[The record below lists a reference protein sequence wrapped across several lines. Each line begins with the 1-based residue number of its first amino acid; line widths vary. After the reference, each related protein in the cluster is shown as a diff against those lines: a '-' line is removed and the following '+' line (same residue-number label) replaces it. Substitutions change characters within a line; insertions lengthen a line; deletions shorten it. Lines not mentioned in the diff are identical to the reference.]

1 MRFETNPFGPA
12 GFQDRCIQPLCH
24 HAPAPKLRT
33 GGQATKGGRPNRVAP
48 PCLAGEPP
56 LAFFMIDPVELTR
69 HLLVIPSPTGHE
81 QAVCDWMADYLH
93 GLGYSVTRQPVS
105 DGGDNLYARR
115 AAPVVVLSTHLD
127 TVSPD
132 APFREDV
139 TTLHG
144 RGSCDAKGL
153 AAAMVAAA
161 ERLHDAGEDRVALLF
176 VVGEEDGSD
185 GARAAAMLEPKGR
198 FLING
203 EPTENRLVV
212 AQKGALRVQLRATG
226 RASHSGYPELGDSA
240 INHLLD
246 ALERIRRIALPVDPL
261 LGPST
266 LNIGRISGGA
276 APNVLAPSASA
287 ELLIRLVG
295 DGAPL
300 RAAVLEAAGEDVQ
313 VDFPLEIPV
322 HRAPS
327 LPGWAETAV
336 AFSSDLP
343 FFDAWGACYQL
354 GPGSIHVAH
363 TDGEHLTK
371 QALLEGVDRYDA
383 AHSLVT

>member
-1 MRFETNPFGPA
+1 
-12 GFQDRCIQPLCH
+12 
-24 HAPAPKLRT
+24 
-33 GGQATKGGRPNRVAP
+33 
-48 PCLAGEPP
+48 
-56 LAFFMIDPVELTR
+56 MIDPVDLTR
-69 HLLVIPSPTGHE
+69 QLLVIPSPTGQE
-81 QAVCDWMADYLH
+81 QAVCAWMADYLC
-93 GLGYSVTRQPVS
+93 GLGYGVVRQPVS
-105 DGGDNLYARR
+105 DGRDNIYARR
-115 AAPVVVLSTHLD
+115 GIPTVVLSTHLD
-127 TVSPD
+127 TVPPD
-132 APFREDV
+132 VPFREDAA
-139 TTLHG
+139 TLHG

-161 ERLHDAGEDRVALLF
+161 ERLHDTGEDRVALLF

-185 GARAAAMLEPKGR
+185 GARAAARLEPKGR
-198 FLING
+198 FLVNG

-212 AQKGALRVQLRATG
+212 AQKGALRIKLLASG
-226 RASHSGYPELGDSA
+226 RAAHSGYPELGDSA

-266 LNIGRISGGA
+266 LNIGRIDGGS

-295 DGAPL
+295 EGAPI
-300 RAAVLEAAGEDVQ
+300 RAAVLEAAGEDVA
-313 VDFPLEIPV
+313 VEFPLEIPV

-343 FFDAWGACYQL
+343 FFGAWGVGYQL

-363 TDGEHLTK
+363 TDREHLSK
-371 QALLEGVDRYDA
+371 QDLLEGVDRYEQLA
-383 AHSLVT
+383 RTLLGGLTR